1 MAAATLFGLRD
12 AYLILAVA
20 AILLVAWLAVL
31 AFEYDF
37 IPVRR
42 YLSVLRRPICEIAV
56 LAVIVF
62 GFVRAGATKNT
73 NGLDRTGV
81 QIGVGQWEAGS
92 GSRSVAEAL
101 HPHLRSSPVL
111 QPDVCDV
118 GDGEGFGGMPIATNL
133 MVAAI
138 LRGSNA
144 THSVVAWPPSVRPA
158 SDLVDLY
165 AGTNLLELSKLFT
178 LDVSQ
183 CVSNAFV
190 SIADESVS
198 GTNGNAQAFFSVGD
212 ATDSDGDGLSDSDER
227 FVYGTNPADFDTDW
241 DGIDD
246 GEEITQGTSPLS
258 SDTDGDALCDGD
270 EVGWIRRTDGF
281 EWYDSTGWT
290 TEYGVDPYAWLGGNG
305 IGSPMYPSIYRSLS
319 PTVSFYDTSLTWLF
333 AYHCGYASFFSA
345 GSFAYNF
352 DPLDPSP
359 LSGWASNCGTFLVVP
374 YWMTSELE
382 IGNTNSFMRVGYVA
396 TNGVHVVEYRNLKK
410 YGTDLGV
417 TMQIIV
423 PTDSNRTVR
432 ISYLCSDFW
441 LDGDGAV
448 VGVQNKD
455 IVTTNGYY
463 NLTFDFAKFGPILPQ
478 TTWEYRLG
486 YATNPAL
493 SDTDG
498 DGLSDNFE
506 IGVSHSDPLSS
517 DGDGDGLADVQE
529 YSLGTNPKLVDSDGD
544 LLPDGWEILYA
555 LNPLSAE
562 GDNGRLGDIDNDGM
576 ANWQEYRN
584 GTNPRL
590 ADTDGDG
597 LSDSEELSLGT
608 NPCLAD
614 TDDDGVE
621 DEDEIVSG
629 TDPCNSD
636 SDYDGISDGEENVI
650 HTNQL
655 QPDTDMDGMNDGWEY
670 RHFPAGFNPLVDN
683 ATDANADND
692 INADPDGDGL
702 TNGQECDWNTNPSG
716 QDGDNDGI
724 ADGYDTD
731 GDDVSDGAEVTQNSD
746 PNDAEDGGLPNSRI
760 PVPFTF
766 GDPSGSVSEKY
777 QLEIR
782 PVNGVGGASR
792 TFSWVNERYGECET
806 KTGML
811 KPGWKYEVRLRHA
824 GTSPNYDDTP
834 RPDYDYELAIAAPM
848 PDNVILD
855 DPSSL
860 FGTHTESTYFA
871 GAGKV
876 ADLYVLGDPVLVFD
890 YDRDGSITDA
900 EADIARDGT
909 KTFRFWVNDDNDS
922 GDRNDSANDIPGS
935 GPNYADDHVNG
946 HGDFI
951 DFTPVWIDTRAVF
964 PPGTP
969 QNVRDKIGWKVRSGC
984 AKVVWSRISRVYAG
998 AFHREDMGNGFGM
1011 GPYQQLLSATVASVA
1026 NGAQMPDA
1034 MHDAMQLSQDC
1045 GVFLIEGSANGADL
1059 VVEGWIGEDDDA
1071 QKAVDSAANIRISS
1085 VEDMYRHLNTR
1096 GLSDETVTWSPSVGD
1111 PVNRPDAETSSTN
1124 LVFLHGA
1131 NVSQANSRAWA
1142 SEVFKRMWQSGMTA
1156 QFTAVSWRS
1165 DIGTPLNYQEDA
1177 SNAFFTASVLAPQLA
1192 QLPGTKVLM
1201 AHSLGNMVCSSMIQD
1216 YGLVPSSYLM
1226 CNSAVP
1232 SEAFETTRSQAC
1244 PQLIHPQWSA
1254 YHPRTWASNW
1264 HALFAAFPNDDR
1276 RKLGWPGR
1284 FSNVAQYAVNFYST
1298 GDEALMLVQN
1308 NNVWL
1313 GSGVWD
1319 GDVVNH
1325 CWHKQEMFKGRG
1337 GLAGTDWAGWEL
1349 QKNYHVVPGVWTLVP
1364 EIKYNASAANGLTEA
1379 QLRADPVFNP
1389 SPTSMMNSV
1398 IPRLVIDANLAQGI
1412 PALMPAAGAGELTS
1426 LEDGLQFDVN
1436 LESGVLKPDGWPDHP
1451 DYSGRWCHSDMKD
1464 VAYFYNFKFY
1474 DKAVEKGNLK

>member
-1 MAAATLFGLRD
+1 MAVATLFGLSD
-12 AYLILAVA
+12 AYLILAVV

-42 YLSVLRRPICEIAV
+42 CLSVLRRPICEIAV

-118 GDGEGFGGMPIATNL
+118 GEDEGFDGMPIATNL

-144 THSVVAWPPSVRPA
+144 TYSVVAWSPSIRPA

-165 AGTNLLELSKLFT
+165 AGTNLFELSKLFT

-190 SIADESVS
+190 AIADESIS

-212 ATDSDGDGLSDSDER
+212 ATDSDGDGLSDSNER

-241 DGIDD
+241 DGIGD
-246 GEEITQGTSPLS
+246 GEEVAQGTSPLS
-258 SDTDGDALCDGD
+258 ADTDGDALCDGD
-270 EVGWIRRTDGF
+270 EVGWIRRTDCF

-290 TEYGVDPYAWLGGNG
+290 TEYGCDPAPGWLGPALFPLLY
-305 IGSPMYPSIYRSLS
+305 SQLS
-319 PTVSFYDTSLTWLF
+319 PSASFYDTILTGVF
-333 AYHCGYASFFSA
+333 AYQCGYVSYMRS
-345 GSFAYNF
+345 STSIAYSE
-352 DPLDPSP
+352 PLPPRP
-359 LSGWASNCGTFLVVP
+359 LSEENSNLCTLLVVP
-374 YWMTSELE
+374 YWMRSVLPV
-382 IGNTNSFMRVGYVA
+382 GDTNAFMRIGYVA
-396 TNGVHVVEYRNLKK
+396 SNGVHVVEYRNLKK

-417 TMQIIV
+417 TMQVIV

-486 YATNPAL
+486 YATNPIS

-498 DGLSDNFE
+498 DGLSDDFE
-506 IGVSHSDPLSS
+506 IGVSHSDPLSI
-517 DGDGDGLADVQE
+517 DGDGDGLTDVQE
-529 YSLGTNPKLVDSDGD
+529 YAIGTNPKLSDSDGD

-562 GDNGRLGDIDNDGM
+562 GDNGRLGDIDNDGL

-590 ADTDGDG
+590 ADTDNDG

-614 TDDDGVE
+614 TDDDGVD

-629 TDPCNSD
+629 TDPCNPD
-636 SDYDGISDGEENVI
+636 SDYDGISDGEENFI
-650 HTNQL
+650 HTNSL

-670 RHFPAGFNPLVDN
+670 RHLSAGFNPLVDN

-731 GDDVSDGAEVTQNSD
+731 GDDVSDGAEVAQNSD

-782 PVNGVGGASR
+782 PVNGVGGTPR

-824 GTSPNYDDTP
+824 GTSPTYNETP
-834 RPDYDYELAIAAPM
+834 KPDYDYELTIAAPM
-848 PDNVILD
+848 LDNVILD

-860 FGTHTESTYFA
+860 FGTNEASVSFA

-876 ADLYVLGDPVLVFD
+876 ATVSAYTVIGVAICKPGDDSWMELEESRVVLDNEPLRIKIEVAPCLQSLAQCAQIFGESLAIKTAGTCPAGATLLLVGNSTISHLSGKSEVRISQTRQQLKTLGLVPVNNEDGVNEMAWMDIAETDGQSLSDSVAFSTLGYAFRGKATLDSLTNLESEPPNSAPSMTFMKAAGCEVVTATFGGRTSAKRQIMNQADVF
-890 YDRDGSITDA
+890 YYSGHGSGSTGELSGGITPGSIGSNWGSDLNCVV
-900 EADIARDGT
+900 IAGCSVLNIAGHRKRSFCLST
-909 KTFRFWVNDDNDS
+909 K
-922 GDRNDSANDIPGS
+922 
-935 GPNYADDHVNG
+935 
-946 HGDFI
+946 
-951 DFTPVWIDTRAVF
+951 
-964 PPGTP
+964 
-969 QNVRDKIGWKVRSGC
+969 
-984 AKVVWSRISRVYAG
+984 
-998 AFHREDMGNGFGM
+998 
-1011 GPYQQLLSATVASVA
+1011 
-1026 NGAQMPDA
+1026 
-1034 MHDAMQLSQDC
+1034 
-1045 GVFLIEGSANGADL
+1045 
-1059 VVEGWIGEDDDA
+1059 
-1071 QKAVDSAANIRISS
+1071 
-1085 VEDMYRHLNTR
+1085 
-1096 GLSDETVTWSPSVGD
+1096 
-1111 PVNRPDAETSSTN
+1111 
-1124 LVFLHGA
+1124 
-1131 NVSQANSRAWA
+1131 
-1142 SEVFKRMWQSGMTA
+1142 FKRMVLGHQDKSVGALWEDKA
-1156 QFTAVSWRS
+1156 
-1165 DIGTPLNYQEDA
+1165 DILFLGYCYAAPLDDKGADEIALDF
-1177 SNAFFTASVLAPQLA
+1177 S
-1192 QLPGTKVLM
+1192 TKVKGGMGFLQ
-1201 AHSLGNMVCSSMIQD
+1201 AWK
-1216 YGLVPSSYLM
+1216 
-1226 CNSAVP
+1226 
-1232 SEAFETTRSQAC
+1232 EANDRGIGRNACAIDCTTSPHQFWYWDETS
-1244 PQLIHPQWSA
+1244 
-1254 YHPRTWASNW
+1254 
-1264 HALFAAFPNDDR
+1264 
-1276 RKLGWPGR
+1276 
-1284 FSNVAQYAVNFYST
+1284 
-1298 GDEALMLVQN
+1298 
-1308 NNVWL
+1308 
-1313 GSGVWD
+1313 GS
-1319 GDVVNH
+1319 
-1325 CWHKQEMFKGRG
+1325 
-1337 GLAGTDWAGWEL
+1337 
-1349 QKNYHVVPGVWTLVP
+1349 PVWTSVN
-1364 EIKYNASAANGLTEA
+1364 KGAS
-1379 QLRADPVFNP
+1379 
-1389 SPTSMMNSV
+1389 S
-1398 IPRLVIDANLAQGI
+1398 
-1412 PALMPAAGAGELTS
+1412 
-1426 LEDGLQFDVN
+1426 
-1436 LESGVLKPDGWPDHP
+1436 W
-1451 DYSGRWCHSDMKD
+1451 
-1464 VAYFYNFKFY
+1464 
-1474 DKAVEKGNLK
+1474 